1 MESMN
6 LGTEQH
12 PTTGTEQATV
22 QHPTTGTEQATV
34 HPTTGTE
41 QVTEQSEAGAEQSVT
56 KVLQFDLCPRLNKA
70 RETKVFLET

>member
-6 LGTEQH
+6 LGTEH

-56 KVLQFDLCPRLNKA
+56 KVLQFDLFPRLNKS